1 MIKKDND
8 RKWIKILKKSHDNL
22 GEEILFQREKTI

>member
-1 MIKKDND
+1 MIKKTMIENGS
-8 RKWIKILKKSHDNL
+8 KFKKSHDNL